1 VADFLL
7 EIGLEEIPA
16 RMIDAAREEL
26 ARRVTELLGRERLSS
41 GTTKVSAYSTPR
53 RLALLVSGIASSQTD
68 TTEQVTGPALKVAYK
83 DGAPTPAAEAFAKKV
98 GVAFDKLEKTS
109 TPKGEYLAATVT
121 RKGRTTAEILA
132 EALPGEIGGI
142 YWAKN
147 MYWRAGK
154 PERFVRPVRW
164 IVALLDKDVV
174 KFTFSG
180 VEAGRVTRGHRI
192 LSDKDQ
198 SIAAASDYA
207 QVMTEAKVIAAPD
220 ERVNRIEAAIK
231 HATDGKDVRARQDDA
246 LLDTVVNLTEFPS
259 VIAGSFE
266 REYLDLPEEVL
277 VTVMRDHQKYF
288 AVENQDGT
296 LAPHFLAVINTDKDA
311 DGLIRH
317 GNERVLRARFNDA
330 RFFWDTDQKHP
341 LKDRIESLRAVT
353 FHKDLG
359 SYFEKTG
366 RISELVNI
374 GGADFDRSARKIDRG
389 ALHEAAWLAK
399 TDLTTELVK
408 EFTELQ
414 GVVGGLYAKAQGHSQ
429 HVADAIYDHYLP
441 LSTDGKMPR
450 TIEGALLSI
459 ADKIDS
465 VVGMFA
471 LGLEP
476 SGSKDPFAL
485 RRQANGI
492 VRIVAEM
499 TLPLDLRMLFKEALA
514 AYHGSEAKKKFRKDE
529 ETQHALESFFRE
541 RVEFYLRDVRGF
553 AYDEV
558 NAVLAADPFHIA
570 DAAERVAAVAKVRK
584 SADFESISV
593 AFKRIKNIL
602 RQAEEKKVTVGGA
615 FHPSLGK
622 DAEEK
627 ALADVAAKT
636 APQVAD
642 LRKKKDYSAALAEIA
657 RIRPSL
663 DAFFDKVMVMVDDAE
678 LRANR
683 LALLASLLRDFSTIA
698 DFSEIVTEKKESAA
712 R

>member
-1 VADFLL
+1 MADFLL

-16 RMIDAAREEL
+16 RMIDGAREEL
-26 ARRVTELLGRERLSS
+26 SRRVTELLGRERLSS
-41 GTTKVSAYSTPR
+41 STTKVTAYSTPR
-53 RLALLVSGIASSQTD
+53 RLSVLATGIASAQTD

-98 GVAFDKLEKTS
+98 GVPIEKLEKTS
-109 TPKGEYLAATVT
+109 TPKGEYLAATLT
-121 RKGRTTAEILA
+121 KKGRTAAEILA
-132 EALPGEIGGI
+132 ETLPIEIGGI
-142 YWAKN
+142 YWAKS
-147 MYWRAGK
+147 MYWRANK

-174 KFTFSG
+174 KFSFGG
-180 VEAGRVTRGHRI
+180 VDAGRITRGNRI
-192 LSDKDQ
+192 LSDKEQ

-207 QVMTEAKVIAAPD
+207 QVMSDAKVIAAPE
-220 ERVNRIEAAIK
+220 ERGNRIHAGIK
-231 HATDGKDVRARQDDA
+231 NATAGKGARPRQDDA
-246 LLDTVVNLTEFPS
+246 LLATVVNLTEFPS

-288 AVENQDGT
+288 AVENDDGS

-330 RFFWDTDQKHP
+330 RFFWDTDHKHP

-359 SYFEKTG
+359 SYFDKTQ
-366 RISELVNI
+366 RISELVDI
-374 GGADFDRSARKIDRG
+374 GGADFDRSARKIERG
-389 ALHEAAWLAK
+389 ALHEAAWLSK

-429 HVADAIYDHYLP
+429 KVADAIYDHYLP

-450 TIEGALLSI
+450 MIEGALLSI

-465 VVGMFA
+465 VAGMFA

-499 TLPLDLRMLFKEALA
+499 KLPLDLRMLFKEALM

-529 ETQHALESFFRE
+529 ETLHALKSFFYE

-570 DAAERVAAVAKVRK
+570 DAVERVAAVAQARR

-602 RQAEEKKVTVGGA
+602 RQAEEKKVVVASTFNA
-615 FHPSLGK
+615 SLSK

-627 ALADVAAKT
+627 TLSEVAAKT
-636 APQVAD
+636 APQVAE

-657 RIRPSL
+657 KIRPSL

-698 DFSEIVTEKKESAA
+698 DFSEIVTEKKASA
-712 R
+712 